1 MKNLMIFP
9 AKENRDIKLVQYPND
24 YDSREIYRHV
34 TGLIADMEQNQDEC
48 QWEDIAALLEDHGFV
63 ILDYVLGPELCE
75 K

>member
-1 MKNLMIFP
+1 MKNLMVFP
-9 AKENRDIKLVQYPND
+9 AKENKDIKLVQYPND

-34 TGLIADMEQNQDEC
+34 TGLIADMEQNHDDC
-48 QWEDIAALLEDHGFV
+48 QWEDIAAMLEDHGFV